1 MKEKERKYI
10 SDIAAYVL
18 VSEAEL
24 FHVNPEYSVNWFYD
38 ELQKKKLDKLLHS
51 FGMDTQYKYDLQEVT
66 QHRSNLLGK
75 VCTCRRYFG
84 YERQDLEWI
93 NSGYASREALDKF
106 KSNRLVDEMYFQKG
120 LTHQAQVSAE
130 LKDQYR
136 AGEEVEFEGTE
147 GNTNNDFDSNEGEG
161 N

>member
-24 FHVNPEYSVNWFYD
+24 FHVNPEYSVNWFYEETD
-38 ELQKKKLDKLLHS
+38 KKKLDDLLHN
-51 FGMDTQYKYDLQEVT
+51 FGMDMQYKYDLQEVT
-66 QHRSNLLGK
+66 QHRSKLLNK
-75 VCTCRRYFG
+75 VVTCRRYFG

-93 NSGYASREALDKF
+93 NSGFASREALDKF

-136 AGEEVEFEGTE
+136 AGEEVDFE
-147 GNTNNDFDSNEGEG
+147 GNTNNDFDSKGEG